1 MTRSSGLPRSHIRP
15 CRRRRDGRLS
25 GPLLIC
31 CSSRPSVS
39 LNFFLNTQC
48 HKLPFNMLKTDVSR
62 GQALRDNAAAADW
75 TFGSSVLPVAVL
87 AKPVEL
93 RFQYHFM
100 GNKSTNRLDKAS
112 LLQSSAV
119 QRVTGVWKAYE
130 AAGMGIRIPPRH
142 IIPAVPLPHLY
153 IDHPDPLLRCIIQR
167 YRHSGRVYPLAAI
180 YRSISAA
187 FAHPKDP
194 GQAESAG
201 AYDIP
206 DNCL

>member
-1 MTRSSGLPRSHIRP
+1 
-15 CRRRRDGRLS
+15 
-25 GPLLIC
+25 
-31 CSSRPSVS
+31 
-39 LNFFLNTQC
+39 
-48 HKLPFNMLKTDVSR
+48 MLKTDISR
-62 GQALRDNAAAADW
+62 GQALRDDAATADW

-112 LLQSSAV
+112 LPQRFAM
-119 QRVTGVWKAYE
+119 QRVKWVQEAYE
-130 AAGMGIRIPPRH
+130 AAGMGIRIPPRY
-142 IIPAVPLPHLY
+142 IIPTVPLPHLY
-153 IDHPDPLLRCIIQR
+153 IIHLDPLLRSIIQR
-167 YRHSGRVYPLAAI
+167 YRRSGRVYRLAAI